1 MSESLVDRFE
11 DQCLVHLDSV
21 YRMARRLAHDNA
33 EAEDLVQDTFV
44 RAFRAFDRF
53 ELREFGVKPWLFKI
67 LHNTFYTHRG
77 RNRRQ
82 PILLDDVSFDQ
93 FAGES
98 GAASEAE
105 GIENIDWDAID
116 EELKEAVEALQPE
129 YRLVLLLW
137 SFEDLSYKEI
147 ADVCDCPVGT
157 VMSRLYRAR
166 QQLGDRLTEFAK
178 RRNIPKKA

>member
-1 MSESLVDRFE
+1 MSESLVERFE

-21 YRMARRLAHDNA
+21 YRMARRLAHDDA
-33 EAEDLVQDTFV
+33 EAEDLVQDTLV

-53 ELREFGVKPWLFKI
+53 ELREYGVKPWLFKI

-77 RNRRQ
+77 QTRRQ
-82 PILLDDVSFDQ
+82 PTLLDGVSFDK
-93 FAGES
+93 FTAEDGS
-98 GAASEAE
+98 TSEAD
-105 GIENIDWDAID
+105 GIENIDWEAID

-129 YRLVLLLW
+129 YQLVLLLW

-166 QQLGDRLTEFAK
+166 QQLGDRLKEFAEH
-178 RRNIPKKA
+178 RNIPKKA